1 MSAHGRA
8 GERGR
13 SRCTQCQQLKG
24 RFSRGRQVGG
34 GCESGM
40 ERLEGLKDSE
50 LEISKSLGLAVG
62 LDVSIFDLFH
72 SGTSL

>member
-1 MSAHGRA
+1 M
-8 GERGR
+8 
-13 SRCTQCQQLKG
+13 
-24 RFSRGRQVGG
+24 GG

-50 LEISKSLGLAVG
+50 LEISKSLGLAAG

-72 SGTSL
+72 SGTSLGGSSHNLTWTKSVELVLEDQYSLSV